1 VKTVTT
7 RDLQQMVGTELGT
20 SEWFL
25 IDQGRID
32 AFADTTV
39 DHQYIHVDPERAAQT
54 PFGTTIAHGFLTLS
68 LLIPLLADILTGP
81 EGTVMAINYGTN
93 RLRFLEPVG
102 VDSRVR
108 ARAVLAGVADKGD
121 GRWLVQTDVTVE
133 IEGGTKPALVVELLT
148 MFFTA

>member
-1 VKTVTT
+1 MKTVTT
-7 RDLQQMVGTELGT
+7 DDLKQMIGAELGT
-20 SEWFL
+20 SDWFQ
-25 IDQGRID
+25 IDQDRID

-39 DHQYIHVDPERAAQT
+39 DHQYIHVDPGRAAET

-68 LLIPLLADILTGP
+68 LLIPLLSEILTGP

-93 RLRFLEPVG
+93 KVRFLEPVTVG
-102 VDSRVR
+102 SRVR
-108 ARAVLAGVADKGD
+108 ASAILAEVADKGS

-133 IEGGTKPALVVELLT
+133 IEGKAKPALVAEMLT